1 MSSQAIFHI
10 KTISQYHRFNELPK
24 PEHPLISVVRFED
37 IKRIPSIGTTS
48 IINNFF
54 TIALKNNFKG
64 KLRYGQQ
71 DLDFDEGVMH
81 FMSPKQVLTFDVTE
95 GNILKHSGWLLLIHP
110 DFLWKT
116 SLSKKIKDYQYFTYK
131 VNEALHLSD
140 KEETMVTGIIENIS
154 NEYQTNID
162 NLSQDVIIAQI
173 ELLLT
178 YCERFYQRQFITRKI
193 ANHTI
198 LNRLELLLND
208 YFKMDDLATKGLPTV
223 QYISEV
229 LNISPNYLSRLLK
242 TLTGQSTQQ
251 FIHDK
256 LIDFAKEKLST
267 TELSVNEI
275 AYELGFEH
283 PQSFSKLFKTKTNF
297 TPLEFRQSFN

>member
-24 PEHPLISVVRFED
+24 PEHPLISVVKFED

>member
-24 PEHPLISVVRFED
+24 PEHPLISVVKFED
-37 IKRIPSIGTTS
+37 IKRIPIIGTTS

-81 FMSPKQVLTFDVTE
+81 FMSPKQILTFDVTE

-208 YFKMDDLATKGLPTV
+208 YFKMDDLTTKGLPTV